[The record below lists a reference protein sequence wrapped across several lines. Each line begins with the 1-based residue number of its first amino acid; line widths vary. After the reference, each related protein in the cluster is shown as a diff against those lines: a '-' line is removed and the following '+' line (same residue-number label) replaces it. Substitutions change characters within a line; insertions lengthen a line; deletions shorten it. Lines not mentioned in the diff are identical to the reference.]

1 MQNWFVVVMGIV
13 TVFAVLVL
21 IIGLCYI
28 LGLICRSKKAEKEQ
42 EDVPAP
48 ATTIVNRGELAAA
61 VSAAIAEYSG
71 SDAPAFRI
79 VSIKKI

>member
-13 TVFAVLVL
+13 TVFLVL
-21 IIGLCYI
+21 GLIIALCYV
-28 LGLICRSKKAEKEQ
+28 LGLICRSKKEDQ
-42 EDVPAP
+42 EPETVSTPA
-48 ATTIVNRGELAAA
+48 AAIENRSELAAA